1 MTPMNCYALT
11 SIAPEIIRELQRGKA
26 RTIELQS
33 THNVITLAG
42 LEPGSAV
49 FMTSENLEDLTPGD
63 TGIIVELLAT
73 SITMKRIM
81 EFTQGLHYEERE
93 RMSARIKVRCIGSS
107 TVKTVSQETLIRP
120 VSVEVVKSACYHAL

>member
-1 MTPMNCYALT
+1 MNCYALT

-42 LEPGSAV
+42 IEPGSAV

-63 TGIIVELLAT
+63 TGIIVELLSI
-73 SITMKRIM
+73 SITMKRM
-81 EFTQGLHYEERE
+81 VEFTQGLHYEERE

-107 TVKTVSQETLIRP
+107 TVKNVTQESLIRP

>member
-1 MTPMNCYALT
+1 MTMNCYALT
-11 SIAPEIIRELQRGKA
+11 SIAPEVIRELQRGKA

-49 FMTSENLEDLTPGD
+49 FMTSENIEDLTPGD
-63 TGIIVELLAT
+63 TGIIVELIAI
-73 SITMKRIM
+73 SITMKRM
-81 EFTQGLHYEERE
+81 VEFTQGLHYEERE

-107 TVKTVSQETLIRP
+107 TVKNVSMETLFRP
-120 VSVEVVKSACYHAL
+120 VSVDVVKSACYHAL

>member
-1 MTPMNCYALT
+1 MNCYALT
-11 SIAPEIIRELQRGKA
+11 GIAPEVITELHRGKA

-42 LEPGSAV
+42 IEPGSAV

-63 TGIIVELLAT
+63 TGIIVELIGV
-73 SITMKRIM
+73 SITMKRVV

-93 RMSARIKVRCIGSS
+93 RMSARIKVRCTGSS
-107 TVKTVSQETLIRP
+107 TVKSVTQESMIRP

>member
-1 MTPMNCYALT
+1 MNCYALT

-26 RTIELQS
+26 RTLELQS

-42 LEPGSAV
+42 LEPGAAV
-49 FMTSENLEDLTPGD
+49 FMTSENIEDLTPGD
-63 TGIIVELLAT
+63 TGIIVELIAV
-73 SITMKRIM
+73 SISMKRM
-81 EFTQGLHYEERE
+81 VEFTQGLHYEERE

-107 TVKTVSQETLIRP
+107 TVKNVSMETLFRP

>member
-1 MTPMNCYALT
+1 MNCYALT
-11 SIAPEIIRELQRGKA
+11 GIAPEVITELHRGKA

-42 LEPGSAV
+42 IEPGSAV

-63 TGIIVELLAT
+63 SGIIVELIGV
-73 SITMKRIM
+73 SITMKRVV

-107 TVKTVSQETLIRP
+107 TVKSVTQESMIRP

>member
-1 MTPMNCYALT
+1 MNCYALT
-11 SIAPEIIRELQRGKA
+11 GIAPEVITELHRGKA
-26 RTIELQS
+26 RTLELQS

-42 LEPGSAV
+42 IEPGSAV

-63 TGIIVELLAT
+63 TGIIVELIGV
-73 SITMKRIM
+73 SITMKRVV

-93 RMSARIKVRCIGSS
+93 RMSARIKVRCTGSS
-107 TVKTVSQETLIRP
+107 TVKSVTQESMIRP

>member
-1 MTPMNCYALT
+1 MNCYALT
-11 SIAPEIIRELQRGKA
+11 SIAPEVIRELHRGKA

-63 TGIIVELLAT
+63 TGIIVDLISV
-73 SITMKRIM
+73 SITMKRVV

-107 TVKTVSQETLIRP
+107 TVKSVTQESMIRP

>member
-1 MTPMNCYALT
+1 MNCYALT
-11 SIAPEIIRELQRGKA
+11 GIAPEVITELHRGKA
-26 RTIELQS
+26 RTLELQS

-42 LEPGSAV
+42 IEPGSAV

-63 TGIIVELLAT
+63 TGIIVELIGIN
-73 SITMKRIM
+73 ITMKRVV

-93 RMSARIKVRCIGSS
+93 RMSARIKVRCTGSS
-107 TVKTVSQETLIRP
+107 TVKSVTQESMIRP

>member
-1 MTPMNCYALT
+1 MNCYALT
-11 SIAPEIIRELQRGKA
+11 GIAPEIIRELQRGKA
-26 RTIELQS
+26 RTLELQS

-42 LEPGSAV
+42 LEPGTAV

-63 TGIIVELLAT
+63 TGIIVELIGI
-73 SITMKRIM
+73 SITMKRM
-81 EFTQGLHYEERE
+81 VEFTQGLHYEERE

-107 TVKTVSQETLIRP
+107 TVKNVTQESLIRP

>member
-1 MTPMNCYALT
+1 MNCYALT
-11 SIAPEIIRELQRGKA
+11 GIAPEVITELHRGKA
-26 RTIELQS
+26 RTLELQS

-42 LEPGSAV
+42 IEPGSAV

-63 TGIIVELLAT
+63 TGIIVELIGV
-73 SITMKRIM
+73 SITMKRVV

-107 TVKTVSQETLIRP
+107 TVKSVTQESMIRP
-120 VSVEVVKSACYHAL
+120 VSVEVVKSACYHAI

>member
-1 MTPMNCYALT
+1 MNCYALT

-26 RTIELQS
+26 RTLELQS

-42 LEPGSAV
+42 LEPGTAV

-63 TGIIVELLAT
+63 TGIIVEILSM
-73 SITMKRIM
+73 SITMKRM
-81 EFTQGLHYEERE
+81 VEFTQGLHYEERE
-93 RMSARIKVRCIGSS
+93 RMSARFKVRCIGSS
-107 TVKTVSQETLIRP
+107 TVKNVTQESLIRP

>member
-1 MTPMNCYALT
+1 MNCYALT
-11 SIAPEIIRELQRGKA
+11 GIAPEVITELHRGKA

-42 LEPGSAV
+42 IEPGSAV

-63 TGIIVELLAT
+63 TGIIVELIGIN
-73 SITMKRIM
+73 ITMKRVV

-93 RMSARIKVRCIGSS
+93 RMSARIKVRCTGSS
-107 TVKTVSQETLIRP
+107 TVKSVTQESMIRP

>member
-1 MTPMNCYALT
+1 MNCYALT

-26 RTIELQS
+26 RTLELQS

-42 LEPGSAV
+42 LEPGTAV

-63 TGIIVELLAT
+63 TGIIVELIGI
-73 SITMKRIM
+73 SITMKRM
-81 EFTQGLHYEERE
+81 VEFTQGLHYEERE

-107 TVKTVSQETLIRP
+107 TVKNVTQESLIRP

>member
-1 MTPMNCYALT
+1 VRTMNCYALT

-42 LEPGSAV
+42 TEPGSAV

-63 TGIIVELLAT
+63 TGIIVELLSI
-73 SITMKRIM
+73 SITMKRM
-81 EFTQGLHYEERE
+81 VEFTQGLHYEERE

-107 TVKTVSQETLIRP
+107 TVKNVTQESLIRP